1 MKVKFCVEKNQVY
14 KTRVNLCN
22 YIPKFITL
30 EYHVIC
36 PNPSATLNLTLN
48 LTLILTLALNLT
60 LRLNLILSLSLTL
73 VLNFTLTLVLNFTL
87 TLPLPLTL
95 SLSILVSLPI
105 SLSLSVSVSQFSD
118 PLLADA
124 TDLRVERYAWYYI
137 LEMLGGILFMDKS
150 SERLSVM
157 YLQFFNP
164 ISNGKKYRWGS
175 AALSWLYR
183 RLYKASNNTMK
194 QSGSVLLLVQLWAYA
209 GFPHICLVMRHPQQ
223 ALPPPPPLQS
233 TYY

>member
-150 SERLSVM
+150 GERLSVM
-157 YLQFFNP
+157 YL
-164 ISNGKKYRWGS
+164 
-175 AALSWLYR
+175 
-183 RLYKASNNTMK
+183 
-194 QSGSVLLLVQLWAYA
+194 
-209 GFPHICLVMRHPQQ
+209 
-223 ALPPPPPLQS
+223 
-233 TYY
+233 